1 MPGRG
6 FLTPYGTVG
15 FFGEVLVLTNWQ
27 VFFIAFPLWVFAVG
41 TVVMLAL
48 ILSVM
53 TKYGRELQKSLE
65 DIQKDIKT
73 MTLSAA
79 QEVPS
84 MLKNVNETTAHIKDM
99 TQNLSQLTAVLPLV
113 IRPSLGSLAIKAVPS
128 IMGLVNSLRK
138 RKGK

>member
-1 MPGRG
+1 M
-6 FLTPYGTVG
+6 
-15 FFGEVLVLTNWQ
+15 TNWQ